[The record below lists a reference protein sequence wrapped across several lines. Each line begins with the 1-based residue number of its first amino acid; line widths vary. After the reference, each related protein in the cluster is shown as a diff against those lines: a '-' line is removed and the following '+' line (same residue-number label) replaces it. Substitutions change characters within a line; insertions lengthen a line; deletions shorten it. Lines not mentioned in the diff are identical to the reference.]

1 MFGIVFTWLKI
12 FLCIGYVSSSA
23 VFNNSKISWN
33 YLLISLSCVWISY
46 NVYALSYHLVS
57 TNYRMFSNL
66 CWKICLW
73 SYDTPLE
80 TFTQIFTV
88 YVIFHIFSITTQQS
102 KQLSLLIRSVSV
114 WQGKYILLINL
125 IEGKGMLSLLCDWST
140 QYISSQS
147 VTKPKSF
154 FPPKDNQLRHLFTKS
169 SDLHIY
175 ILCFFYT
182 VKL

>member
-1 MFGIVFTWLKI
+1 MFLMLFSFFFLHFLRSNISQLKMFGIVFTWLKI

-88 YVIFHIFSITTQQS
+88 CNFSYIFHYNSAKQTSYHYLLGLCLSDKGSIS
-102 KQLSLLIRSVSV
+102 C
-114 WQGKYILLINL
+114 W
-125 IEGKGMLSLLCDWST
+125 
-140 QYISSQS
+140 
-147 VTKPKSF
+147 
-154 FPPKDNQLRHLFTKS
+154 
-169 SDLHIY
+169 
-175 ILCFFYT
+175 
-182 VKL
+182 

>member
-1 MFGIVFTWLKI
+1 MFPLLYLLGKAVLCHTCSWCYLVFCFFFFLHFLRSNISQLKMFGIVFTWLKI

-102 KQLSLLIRSVSV
+102 KHLIIT
-114 WQGKYILLINL
+114 Y
-125 IEGKGMLSLLCDWST
+125 
-140 QYISSQS
+140 
-147 VTKPKSF
+147 
-154 FPPKDNQLRHLFTKS
+154 
-169 SDLHIY
+169 
-175 ILCFFYT
+175 
-182 VKL
+182 

>member
-1 MFGIVFTWLKI
+1 MFPLLYLLGKAVLCHTCSWCYLVVFFLHFLRSNISQLKMFGIVFTWLKI

-88 YVIFHIFSITTQQS
+88 YVIFHIFSTTTQQS
-102 KQLSLLIRSVSV
+102 KHLIIT
-114 WQGKYILLINL
+114 Y
-125 IEGKGMLSLLCDWST
+125 
-140 QYISSQS
+140 
-147 VTKPKSF
+147 
-154 FPPKDNQLRHLFTKS
+154 
-169 SDLHIY
+169 
-175 ILCFFYT
+175 
-182 VKL
+182 

>member
-1 MFGIVFTWLKI
+1 MFPLLYLLGKAVLCHTCSWCYLVFFFFLHFLRSNISQLKMFGIVFTWLKI

-102 KQLSLLIRSVSV
+102 KHLIIT
-114 WQGKYILLINL
+114 Y
-125 IEGKGMLSLLCDWST
+125 
-140 QYISSQS
+140 
-147 VTKPKSF
+147 
-154 FPPKDNQLRHLFTKS
+154 
-169 SDLHIY
+169 
-175 ILCFFYT
+175 
-182 VKL
+182 

>member
-1 MFGIVFTWLKI
+1 MFPLLYLLGKAVLCHTCSWCYLVVFFLHFLRSNISQLKMFGIVFTWLKI

-73 SYDTPLE
+73 SYDTRLE

-102 KQLSLLIRSVSV
+102 KHLIIT
-114 WQGKYILLINL
+114 Y
-125 IEGKGMLSLLCDWST
+125 
-140 QYISSQS
+140 
-147 VTKPKSF
+147 
-154 FPPKDNQLRHLFTKS
+154 
-169 SDLHIY
+169 
-175 ILCFFYT
+175 
-182 VKL
+182 